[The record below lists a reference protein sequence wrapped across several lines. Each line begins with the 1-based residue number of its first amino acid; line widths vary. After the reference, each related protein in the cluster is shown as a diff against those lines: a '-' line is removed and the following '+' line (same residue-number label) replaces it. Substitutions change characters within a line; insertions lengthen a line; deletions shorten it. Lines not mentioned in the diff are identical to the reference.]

1 MNRRPASRRV
11 TVLFAVASV
20 AGLVAACTAP
30 SGASPVP
37 ASPDA
42 MMEHSPSPDA
52 MMEHSPS
59 PS

>member
-42 MMEHSPSPDA
+42 MMEHSPSP
-52 MMEHSPS
+52 S
-59 PS
+59 